1 MLAQRFDEQRASIVD
16 HSPMPDWYRDWVMAV
31 FIPRGGPDSWRKL
44 RPGNIHGFVFDFW
57 TSLKAARYHFIPDFP
72 DNDLAHPV
80 WRINGTI
87 DDEGYTPP
95 DTKYYAL
102 PAQLARFRQDDTTVV
117 AVSGDLAGSALAGNA
132 TATAHLVL
140 SNGPGSFPVHLTSS
154 FHDGRAV
161 FLAPAPAGR
170 YVASYE
176 VLAPGEVGRHRVMV
190 EPLDAEG
197 PGVSDLLL
205 YQPIGDLEPDSLR
218 MAAAMMLG
226 TDTVE
231 AGDQLGVYWE
241 TYGADKDTP
250 VQVELEVRKEGG
262 GLIATLKRLLPG
274 GGTEGPGRLSWNE
287 PSKGEV
293 FPRAVVLDLEGLGSG
308 TYTLAVRTSWAGQ
321 KALETQRMFVV
332 R

>member
-1 MLAQRFDEQRASIVD
+1 MVSRTV
-16 HSPMPDWYRDWVMAV
+16 
-31 FIPRGGPDSWRKL
+31 PRGKVDSWRRIPNDSK
-44 RPGNIHGFVFDFW
+44 GFPLLVW
-57 TSLKAARYHFIPDFP
+57 TSVKAARYHFVPDFP

-80 WRINGTI
+80 WRINGTM

-95 DTKYYAL
+95 DAKYYAL

-117 AVSGDLAGSALAGNA
+117 AVSGDLAGSALAEKDN
-132 TATAHLVL
+132 ATAHLVL
-140 SNGPGSFPVHLTSS
+140 SDGPGSFPIHLTSP

-161 FLAPAPAGR
+161 FLAPVPAGR

-176 VLAPGEVGRHRVMV
+176 VVAPGVVGRHRVMM
-190 EPLDAEG
+190 EPLDTEG

-205 YQPIGDLEPDSLR
+205 YQPIGNLEPDSLR

-231 AGDQLGVYWE
+231 TGDQLGVYWE
-241 TYGADKDTP
+241 TYGAGKDTT

-274 GGTEGPGRLSWNE
+274 GSTEGPGRLSWSE

-293 FPRAVVLDLEGLGSG
+293 FPRAVVLDLEGLGAG
-308 TYTLAVRTSWAGQ
+308 TYTLAVRTTWAGQ
-321 KALETQRMFVV
+321 KALETQGTVVV